1 MARPNYA
8 LNSYTGA
15 ATAAV
20 LVGSGIGATDTVLTV
35 SGTNSTWSPLGSNG
49 GFFLT
54 VDYGTISEEKIF
66 VPSGSWVYTN
76 SPITFSGVTRGVD
89 NTTAVTHISGGF
101 ITPVFT
107 STEASEANFVV
118 SSLVGDGP
126 QLTTNSLTIS
136 GALTVSG
143 TISASNNKITNLA
156 AGSISTDAVNYGQY
170 LTLSGNIGTISGSL
184 VTLTGDVSTISGSL
198 TTISGIAYSALPLTG
213 GTMTG
218 QLVAIDISVSGLTGA
233 TAPSRYVGG
242 TTSGAPT
249 TGTFAVGDFVIDQSG
264 QIWICTTAG
273 TPGTWTKAGGG
284 ATLPTGVLAYVA
296 NAGSNNVSVIEV
308 ATNQVIYTIPVGTS
322 PIGVAITPDGSH
334 VYVSNFGDG
343 TVSVIATASNTVTA
357 TVTVGTSP
365 RGVAVTP
372 DGSHVYVANA
382 GSNTVSVIATASNT
396 VTATVTVGTGPYSV
410 AIASS
415 NIAASSAVVTSQGAS
430 LATAVT
436 LTASATT
443 TVMSLTLAPGTW
455 VVVSQ
460 VDLLTAA
467 VSGGKYTLAT
477 TLPVGPSPAGSV
489 FVDETATA
497 SEITLSLTQ
506 VVTISAAATYNI
518 TVTNS
523 TATAATAQIANT
535 GYTAWMI

>member
-1 MARPNYA
+1 MATESPANGVSTTLAAAITNTATALSLASATGFPNGQYTCLLSDGTNAELVEASALAGATLTVARATETWAGSATAYAFGIGTKVTIVTSVQSVKNLITSYAGGLSNYA
-8 LNSYTGA
+8 
-15 ATAAV
+15 
-20 LVGSGIGATDTVLTV
+20 
-35 SGTNSTWSPLGSNG
+35 P
-49 GFFLT
+49 
-54 VDYGTISEEKIF
+54 
-66 VPSGSWVYTN
+66 
-76 SPITFSGVTRGVD
+76 
-89 NTTAVTHISGGF
+89 
-101 ITPVFT
+101 
-107 STEASEANFVV
+107 
-118 SSLVGDGP
+118 
-126 QLTTNSLTIS
+126 
-136 GALTVSG
+136 
-143 TISASNNKITNLA
+143 
-156 AGSISTDAVNYGQY
+156 
-170 LTLSGNIGTISGSL
+170 
-184 VTLTGDVSTISGSL
+184 
-198 TTISGIAYSALPLTG
+198 
-213 GTMTG
+213 
-218 QLVAIDISVSGLTGA
+218 SGLTGA
-233 TAPSRYVGG
+233 TAPSRYVGA
-242 TTSGAPT
+242 TTGGAPVS
-249 TGTFAVGDFVIDQSG
+249 GTWAVGDFVIDQSG

-296 NAGSNNVSVIEV
+296 NDGSNNVSVVEV
-308 ATNQVIYTIPVGTS
+308 ATNQVIYTIPVGTG
-322 PIGVAITPDGSH
+322 PFDVAVTPDGSL
-334 VYVSNFGDG
+334 VYVANDSSNN
-343 TVSVIATASNTVTA
+343 VSVIATASNTVTA
-357 TVTVGTSP
+357 TVTVGSNP
-365 RGVAVTP
+365 FGVAV
-372 DGSHVYVANA
+372 
-382 GSNTVSVIATASNT
+382 
-396 VTATVTVGTGPYSV
+396 
-410 AIASS
+410 ASS